1 MSDVKK
7 YYYLK
12 LKDNFFDS
20 DEIIILESMQDG
32 YLYSNILLKLYLR
45 SMKND
50 GRLMFNERIPFNS
63 TMLAQVTRH
72 SVGNIEKAVKV
83 FQELGLIDVMDNGA
97 IYMLD
102 IQNFIGKSSTEADR
116 KRMYRAKIEAEK
128 SGIELIGQES
138 DKCPD
143 KNPPELEIELE
154 KELELEKKKD
164 IMSSNPDSIPYSKI
178 IDYLNEK
185 TNKRYKVTQK
195 WKDLIKARWN
205 EGQREDDFKK
215 VVDVKTQQWIESSEM
230 NKYLR
235 PQTLFGNKFDEYLN
249 EHRPSVANNRLSE
262 IEETQRRLKEV
273 YGDDAN

>member
-143 KNPPELEIELE
+143 KNPPELELE
-154 KELELEKKKD
+154 KELEIDKEIDKEH
-164 IMSSNPDSIPYSKI
+164 IPYSKI

-215 VVDVKTQQWIESSEM
+215 VIDVKTQQWIESSEM

-249 EHRPSVANNRLSE
+249 EYRLPVATSRLSE

-273 YGDDAN
+273 YGDDGN